1 MPKLHHSIFLSAR
14 RWLLSSMY
22 MYQNSWIWIGV
33 NDINEEGNFVNMLNE
48 TVNITNWAT
57 GEPKNNIEIDQKTYK
72 CDCVRIVLGTG
83 YYATPCSIHLYA
95 LCSQRYDIGKY
106 SECQLKET
114 G

>member
-1 MPKLHHSIFLSAR
+1 MTNLHHSIFLSAR
-14 RWLLSSMY
+14 RWFVA
-22 MYQNSWIWIGV
+22 YQNSWIWIGV

-57 GEPKNNIEIDQKTYK
+57 GEPKNNVEIDQKTYK

-83 YYATPCSIHLYA
+83 YYARPCSFRISFA

-106 SECQLKET
+106 SECQWKEA